1 MVSRTLLEARMV
13 ANVGKVKLYGIVLP
27 FKVNHKNSEFVI
39 SVCLGINQKK
49 KQLMKKF
56 LFCFKFPHENYCL

>member
-49 KQLMKKF
+49 KTVNEEISL
-56 LFCFKFPHENYCL
+56 LF